1 MPWAKQGCAHQINK
15 HNWVNVQFS
24 PAKFR
29 KCFSFHQH
37 LVLRHLVLHQNS
49 RQRAGSEPAH
59 PSPASTHSAGG
70 SPGRASAG
78 LGGNQP
84 SLDAHAWI
92 LICSGSKYG
101 TSDLLSWS
109 CACIHLVLVRE
120 QAVTRTFQS
129 TGLLGLFIRNS
140 NKNVVAC
147 N

>member
-84 SLDAHAWI
+84 SPWAPEAEWVSCPQTPGELCCPKMVLTGGISDGLEVSI
-92 LICSGSKYG
+92 GS
-101 TSDLLSWS
+101 TSP
-109 CACIHLVLVRE
+109 
-120 QAVTRTFQS
+120 
-129 TGLLGLFIRNS
+129 
-140 NKNVVAC
+140 
-147 N
+147 